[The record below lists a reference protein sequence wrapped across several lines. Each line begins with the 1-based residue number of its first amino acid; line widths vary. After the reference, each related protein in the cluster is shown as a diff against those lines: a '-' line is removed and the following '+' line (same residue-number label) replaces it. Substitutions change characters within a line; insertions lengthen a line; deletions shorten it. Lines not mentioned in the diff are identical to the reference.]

1 MSNNTLIEATQRLAD
16 ILMQEN
22 AALKRVDYASAT
34 ALVPVKDAA
43 LAGLTALLKDAAR
56 LPASLDPLRQRLGD
70 LARENQMLLERAITV
85 QTRIVR
91 MIAQAGAPPQNK
103 TQYGSYGKRAP
114 SHRAAAMAIS
124 TRA

>member
-1 MSNNTLIEATQRLAD
+1 MSNNALIAAAQRLAD

-22 AALKRVDYASAT
+22 AALKRVDYASAV
-34 ALVPVKDAA
+34 AFVAAKDAA
-43 LAGLTALLKDAAR
+43 LADFTALLKDATS
-56 LPASLDPLRQRLGD
+56 LPASLLPLRKRFAE
-70 LARENQMLLERAITV
+70 LARENQTLLEQAVAV

-91 MIAQAGAPPQNK
+91 MIAQAGAAPATK
-103 TQYGSYGKRAP
+103 TQYGRYGKPAP